1 MLNLNAVVL
10 EYDNLEIM
18 LIGKEY
24 WFMNQKFKI
33 IDSHAHY
40 DDEAF
45 NEDRE
50 SLLNEINQNGVI
62 GILNCASSYDSL
74 KTTDQLT
81 KDHNFIFGALG
92 IHPENANEMK
102 GDTLDEIKS
111 YIKNN
116 DKIVA
121 IGEIGLDYYWD
132 ENPPKDIQKDVF
144 RSHMNLAK
152 QLNYPVV
159 IHDRDAHQDTLEIIK
174 EFPEVTGVVHC
185 FSGSV
190 EFAKECV
197 KLGYYIG
204 ITGVVTFKNAKKV
217 VEVVR
222 EIPLEKIL
230 VETDCPY
237 MAPEPNRGKRNKSDY
252 IEYIITKIAE
262 IKNIDPYEAN
272 LRFNENFFR
281 LIRKEK

>member
-1 MLNLNAVVL
+1 M
-10 EYDNLEIM
+10 
-18 LIGKEY
+18 KE
-24 WFMNQKFKI
+24 KFKI

-50 SLLNEINQNGVI
+50 DILNEIREKGVI
-62 GILNCASSYDSL
+62 KVLNCAASYDSL
-74 KTTDQLT
+74 KTTDKLT
-81 KDHNFIFGALG
+81 KDHDFIYGALG

-102 GDTLDEIKS
+102 EGTLEEIKA
-111 YIKNN
+111 YIENN
-116 DKIVA
+116 NKIVA

-132 ENPPKDIQKDVF
+132 ENPPKDVQKEVF
-144 RSHMNLAK
+144 RK
-152 QLNYPVV
+152 QLNLARELKFPVV
-159 IHDRDAHQDTLEIIK
+159 IHDRDAHKDTLEIMK
-174 EFPEVTGVVHC
+174 EFPDVTGVVHC

-190 EFAKECV
+190 EFAKECI

-204 ITGVVTFKNAKKV
+204 FTGVVTFKNAKKL
-217 VEVVR
+217 VEVAR

-262 IKNIDPYEAN
+262 IKEIDPYEAN
-272 LRFNENFFR
+272 LSFNANFLR
-281 LIRKEK
+281 LIKKVK